1 MCGRFVQY
9 QGIAGYLEVLGSDS
23 PILNGYDNQPIAR
36 HNVAPGTRVNILHG
50 DNQGLRIDPVHWGWN
65 STSLA
70 AILIQSDSSR
80 STLTKPERFK
90 EAPVIF
96 TFHPGLSIFTTS
108 IPNECSQMPL
118 H

>member
-50 DNQGLRIDPVHWGWN
+50 DNQGLRIDAVHWGWN

-90 EAPVIF
+90 EARRLQE
-96 TFHPGLSIFTTS
+96 LSATRLL
-108 IPNECSQMPL
+108 N
-118 H
+118 